1 MSWLAR
7 LYETYEQA
15 QQLSA
20 DLPQE
25 QQLMPV
31 SHTPQNA
38 HINIVIDEN
47 SNFVRA
53 EVLEKT
59 QIVLPATEQSAGRS
73 SGLAPHP
80 LADKIQYVAGDYA
93 EFGGKKAS
101 GYELYEALLRSWC
114 ESEFA
119 VSTLKIIHSYIVQKT
134 VVADLVKHG
143 VLHASDGELLTKWS
157 GDSEVP
163 AIFRLLP
170 KEKGLLDQ
178 GSALVCWTVE
188 VPGIAQSKTWL
199 DSEIQQSWI
208 NFDSLNGGKPGLCL
222 IKGEQS
228 VLASN
233 HPAKIRHNGD
243 KAKLISANDS
253 SGFTF
258 RGKFTD
264 SEQASAVSFD
274 VTQKAHNALRFLL
287 KRQGIKVGD
296 GSDNN
301 AYYLSWA
308 ISGKKTPNP
317 FADPWDLLNTEIL
330 PDKDHSLDLGQSYA
344 LNLKSHLKGTGKG
357 ELERNESICILGLDS
372 ATPGRMGIIYYRETI
387 AEEFLA
393 SLEKWYQDFAW
404 PQRHKVALN
413 SESKSKSVEK
423 TVWSVCAP
431 APYKIWDAVYGDV
444 LKSTDSLKKNL
455 TERLLPCIVEGRP
468 LPVDIVNYTIKR
480 ATNRLAYKTDETWR
494 WEQNLGIACA
504 LYKGF
509 CKRTSH
515 IKYQKDYAMALDE
528 TSTSRDYLYGRLLAV
543 AENIESY
550 ALYKAGEKRNTT
562 ADRLMQ
568 RFADRPFST
577 WRNLELALNPYMHRL
592 QNVSPGFLKLR
603 KDLLDS
609 IQSAFDT
616 TEFKSDKALSGEF
629 LLGFHCQRLALNSKK
644 DAVET
649 ADVAE

>member
-1 MSWLAR
+1 MSWLAK

-20 DLPQE
+20 ELPQE

-38 HINIVIDEN
+38 HINIVIDGDG
-47 SNFVRA
+47 NFVRA
-53 EVLEKT
+53 EVLDKT
-59 QIVLPATEQSAGRS
+59 QIMLPATEQSAGRS

-93 EFGGKKAS
+93 GFGGRKAS

-119 VSTLKIIHSYIVQKT
+119 VSVIKIIHAYVVKKT
-134 VVADLVKHG
+134 VVSDLIKYG
-143 VLHASDGELLTKWS
+143 VLHAVGGELLTKWQE
-157 GDSEVP
+157 GSEAP
-163 AIFRLLP
+163 AIFKLLP
-170 KEKGLLDQ
+170 KDKGSLDQ
-178 GSALVCWTVE
+178 GSALVCWSVE
-188 VPGIAQSKTWL
+188 IPGIAQSKTWL
-199 DSEIQQSWI
+199 DPTIQQSWI

-228 VLASN
+228 ILASN
-233 HPAKIRHNGD
+233 HPAKIRHSGD

-274 VTQKAHNALRFLL
+274 VTQKAHNALRWLL
-287 KRQGIKVGD
+287 GRQGFRNGD
-296 GSDNN
+296 Q
-301 AYYLSWA
+301 AYVSWA
-308 ISGKKTPNP
+308 VSGKSIPNP
-317 FADPWDLLNTEIL
+317 LADPWDLLSAETIPE
-330 PDKDHSLDLGQSYA
+330 KDHTLDLGQSYA
-344 LNLKSHLKGTGKG
+344 LSLKNHIRGTGKG
-357 ELERNESICILGLDS
+357 KLERNESICILGIDS

-393 SLEKWYQDFAW
+393 ALEKWYQDFAW
-404 PQRHKVALN
+404 PQRHKLTLN
-413 SESKSKSVEK
+413 ADNTKKSIEK
-423 TVWSVCAP
+423 TIWSATAP
-431 APYKIWDAVYGDV
+431 APYKISEAVYGDV

-455 TERLLPCIVEGRP
+455 IERLLPCIVEGRP
-468 LPVDIVNYTIKR
+468 LPVDIVNYAIKR
-480 ATNRLAYKTDETWR
+480 ATNRLAYKSDETWK

-509 CKRTSH
+509 CKRTPHS
-515 IKYQKDYAMALDE
+515 KYQKDYAMALDE

-562 ADRLMQ
+562 AERLMQ

-577 WRNLELALNPYMHRL
+577 WRNLELALTPYMHRL
-592 QNVSPGFLKLR
+592 QSVSPGFLKLR

-616 TEFKSDKALSGEF
+616 AEYKSDKALSGEF

-644 DAVET
+644 DAVEAADT
-649 ADVAE
+649 AE

>member
-15 QQLSA
+15 QQFSV

-38 HINIVIDEN
+38 HINIVIDGN
-47 SNFVRA
+47 GAFLRA
-53 EVLEKT
+53 SVLEKT
-59 QIVLPATEQSAGRS
+59 QLVLPATEQSAGRA
-73 SGLAPHP
+73 SGLAPHA
-80 LADKIQYVAGDYA
+80 LADKIQYVAGDY
-93 EFGGKKAS
+93 EQFGGLKKA
-101 GYELYEALLRSWC
+101 GFELYFEQLSGWC
-114 ESEFA
+114 NSEFVLPA
-119 VSTLKIIHSYIVQKT
+119 ISAIHRYVGKRT
-134 VVADLVKHG
+134 VVADLLQHG
-143 VLHASDGELLTKWS
+143 VLHAENGILLTKWQS
-157 GDSEVP
+157 SAEAPLLFKV
-163 AIFRLLP
+163 LP
-170 KEKGLLDQ
+170 KEAGSLDQ

-188 VPGIAQSKTWL
+188 MPGIAQSKTWL
-199 DSEIQQSWI
+199 DPAIQQSWI
-208 NFDSLNGGKPGLCL
+208 NFDSLNGGEPGLCL
-222 IKGEQS
+222 VKGEQT

-233 HPAKIRHNGD
+233 HPAKIRHSGD

-264 SEQASAVSFD
+264 SSQAAAVSFD
-274 VTQKAHNALRFLL
+274 VTQKAHNALRWLL
-287 KRQGIKVGD
+287 ARQSFRNGD
-296 GSDNN
+296 Q
-301 AYYLSWA
+301 AYVSWA
-308 ISGKKTPNP
+308 VSGKTIPNP
-317 FADPWDLLNTEIL
+317 FLDPWDLLNAETL
-330 PDKDHSLDLGQSYA
+330 PEKDHSLDLGQSYA

-387 AEEFLA
+387 AEEFLS
-393 SLEKWYQDFAW
+393 SLEKWYRDFAW
-404 PQRHKVALN
+404 PQRHKITLN
-413 SESKSKSVEK
+413 SENKSKAVEK
-423 TVWSVCAP
+423 TIWSACAP

-468 LPVDIVNYTIKR
+468 LPVDIVTYAIKR
-480 ATNRLAYKTDETWR
+480 ATNRLAYKSDETWR

-509 CKRTSH
+509 CKRTPH

-528 TSTSRDYLYGRLLAV
+528 SSTSRDYLYGRLLAV

-577 WRNLELALNPYMHRL
+577 WRNLELALKPYMHRL

-603 KDLLDS
+603 QDLLDS
-609 IQSAFDT
+609 IQSAFET

-629 LLGFHCQRLALNSKK
+629 LLGFHCQRLVLNSKK
-644 DAVET
+644 DAAET
-649 ADVAE
+649 ADAAE

>member
-15 QQLSA
+15 QKFAA

-38 HINIVIDEN
+38 HINIVIDGN
-47 SNFVRA
+47 GSFLRA
-53 EVLEKT
+53 TVLEKT
-59 QIVLPATEQSAGRS
+59 QLVLPATEQSAGRA
-73 SGLAPHP
+73 SGLAPHA
-80 LADKIQYVAGDYA
+80 LADKIQYVAGDY
-93 EFGGKKAS
+93 EQFGGLKKA
-101 GYELYEALLRSWC
+101 GFELYFDQLSGWC
-114 ESEFA
+114 NSEFVLPA
-119 VSTLKIIHSYIVQKT
+119 IEAIYKYVGKRT
-134 VVADLVKHG
+134 VVADLLQYG
-143 VLHASDGELLTKWS
+143 VLHAENGVLLTKWQS
-157 GDSEVP
+157 SEDAPLLFKV
-163 AIFRLLP
+163 LP
-170 KEKGLLDQ
+170 KEAGSLDQ

-188 VPGIAQSKTWL
+188 MPSIAQSKTWL
-199 DSEIQQSWI
+199 DPAIQQSWI
-208 NFDSLNGGKPGLCL
+208 HFDSLNGGKPGLCL

-233 HPAKIRHNGD
+233 HPAKIRHSGD
-243 KAKLISANDS
+243 KAKLISANDN

-264 SEQASAVSFD
+264 SSQAAAVSFD
-274 VTQKAHNALRFLL
+274 VTQKAHNALRWLL
-287 KRQGIKVGD
+287 GRQSFRNGD
-296 GSDNN
+296 QT
-301 AYYLSWA
+301 YVSWA
-308 ISGKKTPNP
+308 VSGKQIPNP
-317 FADPWDLLNTEIL
+317 FSDPWDLLNTEIL

-357 ELERNESICILGLDS
+357 GLERNESICILGLDS

-387 AEEFLA
+387 AEEFLS

-404 PQRHKVALN
+404 PQRHKVTLN
-413 SESKSKSVEK
+413 SNSKTKPVEK

-468 LPVDIVNYTIKR
+468 LPGDIVNYAIKR

-577 WRNLELALNPYMHRL
+577 WRNLELALKPYMHRL

-616 TEFKSDKALSGEF
+616 TEFTSDKALSGEF
-629 LLGFHCQRLALNSKK
+629 LLGFHCQRLELNSKK

-649 ADVAE
+649 ADASE

>member
-1 MSWLAR
+1 MSWLAK

-38 HINIVIDEN
+38 HINIVIDGN
-47 SNFVRA
+47 GNFVRA
-53 EVLEKT
+53 EVLDKT
-59 QIVLPATEQSAGRS
+59 QIVLPATEQSASRS

-80 LADKIQYVAGDYA
+80 LADKIQYVAGDYSA
-93 EFGGKKAS
+93 FGGKKTS

-114 ESEFA
+114 ESKFA
-119 VSTLKIIHSYIVQKT
+119 VSAVKIIHSYIVKQT
-134 VVADLVKHG
+134 VVADLTKHN
-143 VLHASDGELLTKWS
+143 VLHAVDSELLTKWS
-157 GDSEVP
+157 EDSETP
-163 AIFRLLP
+163 AIFKLLP
-170 KEKGLLDQ
+170 KEKGVLDQ

-188 VPGIAQSKTWL
+188 IPGIAQSKTWL
-199 DSEIQQSWI
+199 DPAIQQSWI
-208 NFDSLNGGKPGLCL
+208 NFDSLNGGELGLCL
-222 IKGEQS
+222 VKGEQS

-233 HPAKIRHNGD
+233 HPAKIRHSGD

-264 SEQASAVSFD
+264 SGQAAAVSFD
-274 VTQKAHNALRFLL
+274 VTQKAHNALRWLL
-287 KRQGIKVGD
+287 GRQSFRNGD
-296 GSDNN
+296 Q
-301 AYYLSWA
+301 AYVSWA
-308 ISGKKTPNP
+308 VSGKQIPNP
-317 FADPWDLLNTEIL
+317 FSDPWDLLNAEAL
-330 PDKDHSLDLGQSYA
+330 PEKDHSLDLGQSYA
-344 LNLKSHLKGTGKG
+344 LNLKSHLKGSGKG

-387 AEEFLA
+387 AEEFLT
-393 SLEKWYQDFAW
+393 SLEKWHQDFAW
-404 PQRHKVALN
+404 PQRHKVTLN
-413 SESKSKSVEK
+413 SESKSKAVEK

-468 LPVDIVNYTIKR
+468 LPVDIVNYAVKR
-480 ATNRLAYKTDETWR
+480 ATNRLAYKSDETWR

-509 CKRTSH
+509 CKRTPLS
-515 IKYQKDYAMALDE
+515 KYQKDYAMALDE

-550 ALYKAGEKRNTT
+550 AIYKAGEKRNTT
-562 ADRLMQ
+562 AERLMQ

-577 WRNLELALNPYMHRL
+577 WRNLELALTPYMHRL

-603 KDLLDS
+603 RDLLDS

-616 TEFKSDKALSGEF
+616 TEFKSDKALNGEF
-629 LLGFHCQRLALNSKK
+629 LLGFHCQRLVLNSKK

-649 ADVAE
+649 ADATE

>member
-15 QQLSA
+15 QDLS
-20 DLPQE
+20 DSLPQDE
-25 QQLMPV
+25 QLMPV

-38 HINIVIDEN
+38 HINIVIDGN
-47 SNFVRA
+47 GNFIRA
-53 EVLEKT
+53 KVLEKT
-59 QIVLPATEQSAGRS
+59 QIVLPATEQSAGRA
-73 SGLAPHP
+73 SGLASHA
-80 LADKIQYVAGDYA
+80 LADKIQYVAGDY
-93 EFGGKKAS
+93 EIFGGLKKAGFDLYLTQLS
-101 GYELYEALLRSWC
+101 GWC
-114 ESEFA
+114 ASDSSLPVLTA
-119 VSTLKIIHSYIVQKT
+119 IHSYVSKRS
-134 VVADLVKHG
+134 VVADLIEQG
-143 VLHASDGELLTKWS
+143 VLHVADGILLTKWQ
-157 GDSEVP
+157 GDNEPPLLFKV
-163 AIFRLLP
+163 LP
-170 KEKGLLDQ
+170 KEAGSLDQ

-188 VPGIAQSKTWL
+188 IPGIAQSKTWL
-199 DSEIQQSWI
+199 DPAIQQSWI
-208 NFDSLNGGKPGLCL
+208 NFDSLNGGEPGLCL
-222 IKGEQS
+222 VKGEQS

-233 HPAKIRHNGD
+233 HPAKIRHSGD

-258 RGKFTD
+258 RGKFTN
-264 SEQASAVSFD
+264 SNQAAAVSFD
-274 VTQKAHNALRFLL
+274 VTQKAHNALRWLL
-287 KRQGIKVGD
+287 GRQSFRNGD
-296 GSDNN
+296 QT
-301 AYYLSWA
+301 YVSWA
-308 ISGKKTPNP
+308 VSGKTIPNP
-317 FADPWDLLNTEIL
+317 FSDPLALLNAETL
-330 PDKDHSLDLGQSYA
+330 PEKDHSLDLGQSYA
-344 LNLKSHLKGTGKG
+344 LNLKNHLKGTGKG

-393 SLEKWYQDFAW
+393 SLEKWYLDFAW
-404 PQRHKVALN
+404 PQRHKVTLH
-413 SESKSKSVEK
+413 SESKSKPIER
-423 TVWSVCAP
+423 TIWTACAP

-455 TERLLPCIVEGRP
+455 TERLLPCIVEGKP
-468 LPVDIVNYTIKR
+468 LPIDIVTYAIKR
-480 ATNRLAYKTDETWR
+480 VTNRLAYKNDETWR

-509 CKRTSH
+509 CKRTPH

-543 AENIESY
+543 AENVEFY

-577 WRNLELALNPYMHRL
+577 WRNLELALKPYMHRL

-616 TEFKSDKALSGEF
+616 AEFKSDKALSGEF

>member
-20 DLPQE
+20 DLRQE

-31 SHTPQNA
+31 SHTVQNA
-38 HINIVIDEN
+38 HINIVVDGGG
-47 SNFVRA
+47 NFIRA

-59 QIVLPATEQSAGRS
+59 QIMLPATEQSAGRS

-93 EFGGKKAS
+93 EYGGKKAG
-101 GYELYEALLRSWC
+101 GYELYETLLRSWC

-119 VSTLKIIHSYIVQKT
+119 VSVAKVIHSYIAKRT
-134 VVADLVKHG
+134 VVADLLQHG
-143 VLHASDGELLTKWS
+143 VLHAENGVLLTKWQS
-157 GDSEVP
+157 SAEAPLLFKV
-163 AIFRLLP
+163 LP
-170 KEKGLLDQ
+170 KEAGSLDQ
-178 GSALVCWTVE
+178 SSALVCWTVE
-188 VPGIAQSKTWL
+188 MPGIAQSKTWL
-199 DSEIQQSWI
+199 DPAIQQSWI
-208 NFDSLNGGKPGLCL
+208 NFDSLNGGETGLCL
-222 IKGEQS
+222 VKGEQS

-233 HPAKIRHNGD
+233 HPAKIRHSGD

-264 SEQASAVSFD
+264 SSQAAAVSFD
-274 VTQKAHNALRFLL
+274 VTQKAHNALRWLL
-287 KRQGIKVGD
+287 GRQSFRNGEQTYV
-296 GSDNN
+296 
-301 AYYLSWA
+301 SWA
-308 ISGKKTPNP
+308 VSGKTIPNP
-317 FADPWDLLNTEIL
+317 FTDPWDMLNTETL
-330 PDKDHSLDLGQSYA
+330 PEKDHSLDLGQSYA

-404 PQRHKVALN
+404 PQRHKVTLH
-413 SESKSKSVEK
+413 SDSKSKPIEK
-423 TVWSVCAP
+423 TIWTACAP

-455 TERLLPCIVEGRP
+455 TERLLPCIVEGQP
-468 LPVDIVNYTIKR
+468 LPIDLATYAIKR
-480 ATNRLAYKTDETWR
+480 VTNRLAYNSDETWR

-509 CKRTSH
+509 CKRTPH

-577 WRNLELALNPYMHRL
+577 WRNLELALKPYMHRL

-629 LLGFHCQRLALNSKK
+629 LLGFHCQRLILNGKK
-644 DAVET
+644 DAAET
-649 ADVAE
+649 ADAAE

>member
-47 SNFVRA
+47 GNFLRA

-59 QIVLPATEQSAGRS
+59 QIVLPATEQSAGRA
-73 SGLAPHP
+73 SGPAAHA
-80 LADKIQYVAGDYA
+80 LADKIQYVAGDYEQFGGLKKA
-93 EFGGKKAS
+93 AFELYFEQLGRWCNSEFGLPAVKAV
-101 GYELYEALLRSWC
+101 YTY
-114 ESEFA
+114 
-119 VSTLKIIHSYIVQKT
+119 VSKRK
-134 VVADLVKHG
+134 VVADLVKCG
-143 VLHASDGELLTKWS
+143 VLYVENGVLLTKWQS
-157 GDSEVP
+157 SDDTPLLFKV
-163 AIFRLLP
+163 LP
-170 KEKGLLDQ
+170 KEAGSLDQ

-188 VPGIAQSKTWL
+188 IPGIAQSKTWL
-199 DSEIQQSWI
+199 DPAIQQSWI
-208 NFDSLNGGKPGLCL
+208 DFDSLNGGKPGLCL
-222 IKGEQS
+222 IKGEQT

-233 HPAKIRHNGD
+233 HPAKIRHSGD

-258 RGKFTD
+258 RGKFTH
-264 SEQASAVSFD
+264 SRQAAAVSFD
-274 VTQKAHNALRFLL
+274 VTQKAHNALRWLL
-287 KRQGIKVGD
+287 ARQSFRNGD
-296 GSDNN
+296 QT
-301 AYYLSWA
+301 YVSWA
-308 ISGKKTPNP
+308 VSGKAIPNP
-317 FADPWDLLNTEIL
+317 FSDPWDLLNAETL
-330 PDKDHSLDLGQSYA
+330 PEKDHSLDLGQSYA
-344 LNLKSHLKGTGKG
+344 LNLKSHLKGTGNG

-387 AEEFLA
+387 AEEFLS

-404 PQRHKVALN
+404 PQRHKVTLS
-413 SESKSKSVEK
+413 SESKSKAVEK
-423 TVWSVCAP
+423 TIWSACAP

-468 LPVDIVNYTIKR
+468 LPVDIVTYAIKR
-480 ATNRLAYKTDETWR
+480 ATNRLAYKSDETWR

-509 CKRTSH
+509 CKRTPH

-577 WRNLELALNPYMHRL
+577 WRNLELALKPYMHRL

-603 KDLLDS
+603 KDLLDN

-616 TEFKSDKALSGEF
+616 AEFKSDKALSGEF
-629 LLGFHCQRLALNSKK
+629 LLGFHCQRLELNSKK
-644 DAVET
+644 DAADT
-649 ADVAE
+649 ADAAE

>member
-15 QQLSA
+15 QQFSA
-20 DLPQE
+20 DLPLE

-31 SHTPQNA
+31 SHTVQNA
-38 HINIVIDEN
+38 HINIVIDGGG
-47 SNFVRA
+47 NFLRA
-53 EVLEKT
+53 EVFEKT

-93 EFGGKKAS
+93 EFGGKKGA
-101 GYELYEALLRSWC
+101 GYELYETLQQSWC

-119 VSTLKIIHSYIVQKT
+119 VPAVKVIHSYIAKKT
-134 VVADLVKHG
+134 VVADLLRHG
-143 VLHASDGELLTKWS
+143 VLHAENGVLLTKWQS
-157 GDSEVP
+157 SAEVP
-163 AIFRLLP
+163 LLFKVLP
-170 KEKGLLDQ
+170 KEAGSLDQ

-188 VPGIAQSKTWL
+188 MPGIAQSKTWL
-199 DSEIQQSWI
+199 DPTIQQSWI
-208 NFDSLNGGKPGLCL
+208 NFDSLNGGEPGLCL
-222 IKGEQS
+222 VKGEQS

-233 HPAKIRHNGD
+233 HPAKIRHSGD

-264 SEQASAVSFD
+264 SDQAAVVSFD
-274 VTQKAHNALRFLL
+274 VTQKAHNALRWLL
-287 KRQGIKVGD
+287 GRQSFRNGD
-296 GSDNN
+296 QT
-301 AYYLSWA
+301 YVSWA
-308 ISGKKTPNP
+308 VSGKTIPNP
-317 FADPWDLLNTEIL
+317 FTDPWDLLNAETL
-330 PDKDHSLDLGQSYA
+330 PEKDHSLDLGQSYA
-344 LNLKSHLKGTGKG
+344 LNLKSHLKGIGNG

-393 SLEKWYQDFAW
+393 SLEKWYRDFAW
-404 PQRHKVALN
+404 PQRHKITSNV
-413 SESKSKSVEK
+413 EGKSKPVEK
-423 TVWSVCAP
+423 TIWSASAP

-444 LKSTDSLKKNL
+444 LKSADSLKKNL

-468 LPVDIVNYTIKR
+468 IPIDIVNYAIKR
-480 ATNRLAYKTDETWR
+480 ATDRLAYKTDETWR

-509 CKRTSH
+509 CKRTPH

-577 WRNLELALNPYMHRL
+577 WRNLELALKPYMHRL

-616 TEFKSDKALSGEF
+616 AEFNSDEALSGEF
-629 LLGFHCQRLALNSKK
+629 LLGFHCQRLVLNSKK
-644 DAVET
+644 DAAET
-649 ADVAE
+649 ADAAE

>member
-7 LYETYEQA
+7 LYETYEKA

-47 SNFVRA
+47 GNFVRA

-59 QIVLPATEQSAGRS
+59 QIVLPATEQSAGRA
-73 SGLAPHP
+73 SGPAAHA
-80 LADKIQYVAGDYA
+80 LADKIQYVAGDYEQFGGLKKA
-93 EFGGKKAS
+93 AFELYFEQLGRWCNSEFGLPAVKAV
-101 GYELYEALLRSWC
+101 YAY
-114 ESEFA
+114 
-119 VSTLKIIHSYIVQKT
+119 VSKRK
-134 VVADLVKHG
+134 VVADLVKCG
-143 VLHASDGELLTKWS
+143 VLHVENGVLLTKWQS
-157 GDSEVP
+157 SDDTPLLFKV
-163 AIFRLLP
+163 LP
-170 KEKGLLDQ
+170 KEAGSLDQ

-188 VPGIAQSKTWL
+188 IPGIAQSKTWL
-199 DSEIQQSWI
+199 DPAIQQSWI
-208 NFDSLNGGKPGLCL
+208 DFDSLNGGKPGLCL

-233 HPAKIRHNGD
+233 HPAKIRHSGD

-264 SEQASAVSFD
+264 SGQAAAVSFD
-274 VTQKAHNALRFLL
+274 VTQKAHNALRWLL
-287 KRQGIKVGD
+287 ARQSFRNGD
-296 GSDNN
+296 QI
-301 AYYLSWA
+301 YVSWA
-308 ISGKKTPNP
+308 VSGKTIPNP
-317 FADPWDLLNTEIL
+317 FLDPWELLNAETL
-330 PDKDHSLDLGQSYA
+330 PEKDHSLDLGQSYA
-344 LNLKSHLKGTGKG
+344 LNLKSHLRGTGKG

-404 PQRHKVALN
+404 PQRHKLTSNVAG
-413 SESKSKSVEK
+413 KSKPVEK
-423 TVWSVCAP
+423 TIWSASAP

-468 LPVDIVNYTIKR
+468 LPVDIVTYAIKR
-480 ATNRLAYKTDETWR
+480 ATNRLAYKNDETWR

-509 CKRTSH
+509 CKRTPH

-592 QNVSPGFLKLR
+592 HNVSPGFLKLR

-609 IQSAFDT
+609 IQSSFDT
-616 TEFKSDKALSGEF
+616 ADFKSDKALSGEF
-629 LLGFHCQRLALNSKK
+629 LLGFHCQRLELNSKK
-644 DAVET
+644 DA
-649 ADVAE
+649 ADTVDAAE

>member
-31 SHTPQNA
+31 SHTVQNA
-38 HINIVIDEN
+38 HINIVVDGGG
-47 SNFVRA
+47 NFIRA
-53 EVLEKT
+53 EILEKT
-59 QIVLPATEQSAGRS
+59 QIMLPATEQSAGRS

-93 EFGGKKAS
+93 EYGGKKAGS
-101 GYELYEALLRSWC
+101 YELYETLLRSWC

-119 VSTLKIIHSYIVQKT
+119 VSAVKVIHSYIVKRT
-134 VVADLVKHG
+134 VVADLLQHG
-143 VLHASDGELLTKWS
+143 VLHAENGVLLTKWQS
-157 GDSEVP
+157 SAETPLLFKV
-163 AIFRLLP
+163 LP
-170 KEKGLLDQ
+170 KEAGSLDQ

-188 VPGIAQSKTWL
+188 TPGIAKSKTWL
-199 DSEIQQSWI
+199 DPAIQQSWI
-208 NFDSLNGGKPGLCL
+208 NFDSLNGGESGLCL
-222 IKGEQS
+222 VKGEQS

-233 HPAKIRHNGD
+233 HPAKIRHSGD

-253 SGFTF
+253 GGFTF

-264 SEQASAVSFD
+264 SGQAAAVSFD
-274 VTQKAHNALRFLL
+274 VTQKAHNALRWLL
-287 KRQGIKVGD
+287 GRQSFRNGD
-296 GSDNN
+296 QT
-301 AYYLSWA
+301 YVSWA
-308 ISGKKTPNP
+308 VSGKTIPNP
-317 FADPWDLLNTEIL
+317 FSDPWDLLSTETL
-330 PDKDHSLDLGQSYA
+330 PEKDHSLDLGQSYA

-387 AEEFLA
+387 AEEFLD

-404 PQRHKVALN
+404 PQRHKITLN
-413 SESKSKSVEK
+413 SENKSKAVEK
-423 TVWSVCAP
+423 TIWSACAP

-468 LPVDIVNYTIKR
+468 LPVDIVTYAIKR
-480 ATNRLAYKTDETWR
+480 ATNRLAYKSDETWR

-509 CKRTSH
+509 CKRTPH

-528 TSTSRDYLYGRLLAV
+528 SSTSRDYLYGRLLAV

-577 WRNLELALNPYMHRL
+577 WRNLELALKPYMHRL

-603 KDLLDS
+603 QDLLDS

-629 LLGFHCQRLALNSKK
+629 LLGFHCQRLVLNSKK
-644 DAVET
+644 DAADT
-649 ADVAE
+649 ADAAE

>member
-1 MSWLAR
+1 MSWLAK

-38 HINIVIDEN
+38 HINIVIDGN
-47 SNFVRA
+47 GNFVRA
-53 EVLEKT
+53 EVLVKT
-59 QIVLPATEQSAGRS
+59 QIVLPATEQSAGRA
-73 SGLAPHP
+73 SGPAAHA
-80 LADKIQYVAGDYA
+80 LADKIQYVAGDYEQFGGLKKA
-93 EFGGKKAS
+93 AFELYFEQLSRWCNSEFGLPAVKAV
-101 GYELYEALLRSWC
+101 YAY
-114 ESEFA
+114 
-119 VSTLKIIHSYIVQKT
+119 VSKRT
-134 VVADLVKHG
+134 VVADLVKCG
-143 VLHASDGELLTKWS
+143 VLHVESGVLLTKWQS
-157 GDSEVP
+157 SDDTPLLFKV
-163 AIFRLLP
+163 LP
-170 KEKGLLDQ
+170 KEAGSLDQ

-199 DSEIQQSWI
+199 DPAIQQSWI

-233 HPAKIRHNGD
+233 HPAKIRHSGD

-274 VTQKAHNALRFLL
+274 VTQKAHNALRWLL
-287 KRQGIKVGD
+287 GRQGFRNGD
-296 GSDNN
+296 Q
-301 AYYLSWA
+301 AYVSWA
-308 ISGKKTPNP
+308 VSGKSIPNP
-317 FADPWDLLNTEIL
+317 LADPWDLLTAETTAET
-330 PDKDHSLDLGQSYA
+330 DHSLDLGQSYA
-344 LNLKSHLKGTGKG
+344 LNLKHHLKGTGKG
-357 ELERNESICILGLDS
+357 VLERNESICILGIDS

-393 SLEKWYQDFAW
+393 TLEQWYQDFAW
-404 PQRHKVALN
+404 PQRHKLTLN
-413 SESKSKSVEK
+413 SDNTKKPIEK
-423 TVWSVCAP
+423 TIWLATAP
-431 APYKIWDAVYGDV
+431 APYRIWDAVYGDV

-468 LPVDIVNYTIKR
+468 LPVDIVNYAIKR
-480 ATNRLAYKTDETWR
+480 ATNRVAYKSDETWK

-509 CKRTSH
+509 CKRTPHS
-515 IKYQKDYAMALDE
+515 KYQKDYAMALDE

-577 WRNLELALNPYMHRL
+577 WRNLELALTPYMHRL

-616 TEFKSDKALSGEF
+616 TEFKLDKALSGEF

-644 DAVET
+644 DAVEAADT
-649 ADVAE
+649 AE

>member
-1 MSWLAR
+1 MSWLAK

-20 DLPQE
+20 ELPQE

-38 HINIVIDEN
+38 HINIVIDGEG
-47 SNFVRA
+47 NFLRA
-53 EVLEKT
+53 EVLVKT
-59 QIVLPATEQSAGRS
+59 QIVLPATEQSAGRA
-73 SGLAPHP
+73 SGPAAHA
-80 LADKIQYVAGDYA
+80 LADKIQYVAGDYEQFGGLKKA
-93 EFGGKKAS
+93 AFELYFEQLGRWCNSEFG
-101 GYELYEALLRSWC
+101 LP
-114 ESEFA
+114 A
-119 VSTLKIIHSYIVQKT
+119 VKSVYAYVSKRT
-134 VVADLVKHG
+134 VVADLVKCG
-143 VLHASDGELLTKWS
+143 VLYAENGVLLTKWQS
-157 GDSEVP
+157 SDETPLLFKV
-163 AIFRLLP
+163 LP
-170 KEKGLLDQ
+170 KEAGSLDQ
-178 GSALVCWTVE
+178 GSALVCWSVE
-188 VPGIAQSKTWL
+188 IPGIAQSKTWL
-199 DSEIQQSWI
+199 DPSIQQSWI

-228 VLASN
+228 ILASN
-233 HPAKIRHNGD
+233 HPAKIRHSGD

-274 VTQKAHNALRFLL
+274 VTQKAHNALRWLL
-287 KRQGIKVGD
+287 GRQGFRNGD
-296 GSDNN
+296 Q
-301 AYYLSWA
+301 AYVSWA
-308 ISGKKTPNP
+308 VSGKSIPNP
-317 FADPWDLLNTEIL
+317 LSDPWDLLSAETIPE
-330 PDKDHSLDLGQSYA
+330 KDHTLDLGQSYA
-344 LNLKSHLKGTGKG
+344 LSLKNHIKGTGKG
-357 ELERNESICILGLDS
+357 ELERNESICILGIDS

-393 SLEKWYQDFAW
+393 ALEKWYQDFAW
-404 PQRHKVALN
+404 PQRHKLTLN
-413 SESKSKSVEK
+413 ADNTKKSIER
-423 TVWSVCAP
+423 TIWSTTAP
-431 APYKIWDAVYGDV
+431 APYKISDAVYGDV

-455 TERLLPCIVEGRP
+455 IERLLPCIVEGRP
-468 LPVDIVNYTIKR
+468 IPVDIVSYAIKR
-480 ATNRLAYKTDETWR
+480 ATNRLAYKSDETWK

-509 CKRTSH
+509 CKRTPHS
-515 IKYQKDYAMALDE
+515 KYQKDYAMALDE

-562 ADRLMQ
+562 AERLMQ

-577 WRNLELALNPYMHRL
+577 WRNLELALTPYMHRL

-609 IQSAFDT
+609 IQSGFDIV
-616 TEFKSDKALSGEF
+616 EFKSDRALSGEF

-644 DAVET
+644 EAVEA
-649 ADVAE
+649 ADTEA

>member
-1 MSWLAR
+1 MSWLAK

-38 HINIVIDEN
+38 HINIVIDGN
-47 SNFVRA
+47 GNFVRA
-53 EVLEKT
+53 EVLDKT
-59 QIVLPATEQSAGRS
+59 QIVLPATEQSASRS

-80 LADKIQYVAGDYA
+80 LADKIQYVAGDYSA
-93 EFGGKKAS
+93 FGGKKTS

-114 ESEFA
+114 ESKFA
-119 VSTLKIIHSYIVQKT
+119 VSAVKIIHSYIVKQT
-134 VVADLVKHG
+134 VVADLTKHN
-143 VLHASDGELLTKWS
+143 VLHAVDSELLTKWS
-157 GDSEVP
+157 EDSETP
-163 AIFRLLP
+163 AIFKLLP
-170 KEKGLLDQ
+170 KEKGVLDQ

-188 VPGIAQSKTWL
+188 IPGIAQSKTWL
-199 DSEIQQSWI
+199 DPAIQQSWI
-208 NFDSLNGGKPGLCL
+208 NFDSLNGGELGLCL
-222 IKGEQS
+222 VKGEQS

-233 HPAKIRHNGD
+233 HPAKIRHSGD

-264 SEQASAVSFD
+264 SGQAAAVSFE
-274 VTQKAHNALRFLL
+274 VTQKAHNALRWLL
-287 KRQGIKVGD
+287 GRQSFRNGD
-296 GSDNN
+296 Q
-301 AYYLSWA
+301 AYVSWA
-308 ISGKKTPNP
+308 VSGKQIPNP
-317 FADPWDLLNTEIL
+317 FSDPWDLLNAEAL
-330 PDKDHSLDLGQSYA
+330 PEKDHSLDLGQSYA
-344 LNLKSHLKGTGKG
+344 LNLKSHLKGSGKG

-387 AEEFLA
+387 AEEFLT
-393 SLEKWYQDFAW
+393 SLEKWHQDFAW
-404 PQRHKVALN
+404 PQRHKVTLN
-413 SESKSKSVEK
+413 SESKSKAVEK

-468 LPVDIVNYTIKR
+468 LPVDIVNYAVKR
-480 ATNRLAYKTDETWR
+480 ATNRLAYKSDETWR

-509 CKRTSH
+509 CKRTPLS
-515 IKYQKDYAMALDE
+515 KYQKDYAMALDE

-550 ALYKAGEKRNTT
+550 AIYKAGEKRNTT
-562 ADRLMQ
+562 AERLMQ

-577 WRNLELALNPYMHRL
+577 WRNLELALTPYMHRL

-603 KDLLDS
+603 RDLLDS

-616 TEFKSDKALSGEF
+616 TEFKSDKALNGEF
-629 LLGFHCQRLALNSKK
+629 LLGFHCQRLVLNSKK
-644 DAVET
+644 DTVET
-649 ADVAE
+649 ADATE

>member
-47 SNFVRA
+47 GNFVRA

-59 QIVLPATEQSAGRS
+59 QIVLPATEQSAGRA
-73 SGLAPHP
+73 SGPAAHA
-80 LADKIQYVAGDYA
+80 LADKIQYVAGDY
-93 EFGGKKAS
+93 EQFGGLKKAAF
-101 GYELYEALLRSWC
+101 ELYFEQLGRWC
-114 ESEFA
+114 NSEFCLPA
-119 VSTLKIIHSYIVQKT
+119 VKAVYAYVSKRT
-134 VVADLVKHG
+134 VVADLVKCG
-143 VLHASDGELLTKWS
+143 VLHVENGVLLTRWQSSDDTPLLFK
-157 GDSEVP
+157 V
-163 AIFRLLP
+163 LP
-170 KEKGLLDQ
+170 KEAGSLDQ

-188 VPGIAQSKTWL
+188 IPGVAQSKTWL
-199 DSEIQQSWI
+199 DPAIQQSWI
-208 NFDSLNGGKPGLCL
+208 NFDSLNGGDPGLCL
-222 IKGEQS
+222 VKGEQT

-233 HPAKIRHNGD
+233 HPAKIRHSGD

-264 SEQASAVSFD
+264 SSQAAAVSFD
-274 VTQKAHNALRFLL
+274 VTQKAHNALRWLL
-287 KRQGIKVGD
+287 ARQSFRNGD
-296 GSDNN
+296 QT
-301 AYYLSWA
+301 YVSWA
-308 ISGKKTPNP
+308 VSGKTIPNP
-317 FADPWDLLNTEIL
+317 FLDPWDLLNAETL
-330 PDKDHSLDLGQSYA
+330 PEKDHSLDLGQSYA
-344 LNLKSHLKGTGKG
+344 LNLKSHLRGIGKG

-387 AEEFLA
+387 AEEFLT
-393 SLEKWYQDFAW
+393 SLEKWYRDFAW
-404 PQRHKVALN
+404 PQRHKITLN
-413 SESKSKSVEK
+413 SENKSKAVEK
-423 TVWSVCAP
+423 TIWSACAP

-468 LPVDIVNYTIKR
+468 LPVDIVNYAIKR
-480 ATNRLAYKTDETWR
+480 ATNRLAYKSDETWR

-509 CKRTSH
+509 CKRTPH

-528 TSTSRDYLYGRLLAV
+528 SSTSRDYLYGRLLAV

-577 WRNLELALNPYMHRL
+577 WRNLELALKPYMHRL

-603 KDLLDS
+603 QDLLDS

-629 LLGFHCQRLALNSKK
+629 LLGFHCQRLVLNSKK
-644 DAVET
+644 DAAET
-649 ADVAE
+649 ADAAE

>member
-31 SHTPQNA
+31 SHTPQSA

-47 SNFVRA
+47 GNFVRA

-93 EFGGKKAS
+93 EFGGKKAP
-101 GYELYEALLRSWC
+101 GFELYEALLRSWC

-134 VVADLVKHG
+134 VVADLIKHG
-143 VLHASDGELLTKWS
+143 VLHAADGELLTKWS
-157 GDSEVP
+157 GDSEAP

-170 KEKGLLDQ
+170 KEKGALDQ

-308 ISGKKTPNP
+308 TSGKKTPNP
-317 FADPWDLLNTEIL
+317 FADPWDLLNAETL
-330 PDKDHSLDLGQSYA
+330 PEKDHSLDLGQSYA

-387 AEEFLA
+387 AEEFLS
-393 SLEKWYQDFAW
+393 SLEKWYRDFAW
-404 PQRHKVALN
+404 PQRHKITLN
-413 SESKSKSVEK
+413 SENKSKAVEK
-423 TVWSVCAP
+423 TIWSACAP

-468 LPVDIVNYTIKR
+468 LPVDIVTYAIKR
-480 ATNRLAYKTDETWR
+480 ATNRLAYKSDETWR

-509 CKRTSH
+509 CKRTPH

-528 TSTSRDYLYGRLLAV
+528 SSTSRDYLYGRLLAV

-577 WRNLELALNPYMHRL
+577 WRNLELALKPYMHRL

-629 LLGFHCQRLALNSKK
+629 LLGFHCQRLVLNSKK
-644 DAVET
+644 DA
-649 ADVAE
+649 ADTVDAAE

>member
-1 MSWLAR
+1 MSWLAK

-20 DLPQE
+20 ELPQE

-38 HINIVIDEN
+38 HINIVIDGDGC
-47 SNFVRA
+47 FIRA
-53 EVLEKT
+53 DVLVKT
-59 QIVLPATEQSAGRS
+59 QIVLPATEQSAGRA
-73 SGLAPHP
+73 SGPAPHA
-80 LADKIQYVAGDYA
+80 LADKIQYVAGDY
-93 EFGGKKAS
+93 ETFGGLKKAAFD
-101 GYELYEALLRSWC
+101 LYLVQLGNWC
-114 ESEFA
+114 NSEFVLPA
-119 VSTLKIIHSYIVQKT
+119 VKAVYAYVSKRT
-134 VVADLVKHG
+134 VVSDLVEHG
-143 VLHASDGELLTKWS
+143 VLHVQDGVLLTKWQS
-157 GDSEVP
+157 SDDTPLLFKV
-163 AIFRLLP
+163 LP
-170 KEKGLLDQ
+170 KEAGSLDQ

-188 VPGIAQSKTWL
+188 MPGIAQSKTWL
-199 DSEIQQSWI
+199 DPAIQQSWI

-222 IKGEQS
+222 IKGERS
-228 VLASN
+228 ILASN
-233 HPAKIRHNGD
+233 HPAKIRHSGD
-243 KAKLISANDS
+243 KAKLISANDN

-274 VTQKAHNALRFLL
+274 VTQKAHNALRWLL
-287 KRQGIKVGD
+287 GRQAFRNGD
-296 GSDNN
+296 Q
-301 AYYLSWA
+301 AYVSWA
-308 ISGKKTPNP
+308 VSGKAIPNP
-317 FADPWDLLNTEIL
+317 LADPWDLLTADIMPE
-330 PDKDHSLDLGQSYA
+330 KDHSLDLGQSYA
-344 LNLKSHLKGTGKG
+344 LSLKNHIRGTGKG
-357 ELERNESICILGLDS
+357 ELERNESICILGIDS
-372 ATPGRMGIIYYRETI
+372 ATPGRMGVIYYRETI

-404 PQRHKVALN
+404 PQRHKFTLN
-413 SESKSKSVEK
+413 TDSAKKPIEK
-423 TVWSVCAP
+423 TIWSVSAP

-444 LKSTDSLKKNL
+444 LKSSDALKKNL

-468 LPVDIVNYTIKR
+468 IPVDIVNYAVKR
-480 ATNRLAYKTDETWR
+480 ATNRLAYKSDETWK

-509 CKRTSH
+509 CKRATQS
-515 IKYQKDYAMALDE
+515 KYQKDYVMALDE
-528 TSTSRDYLYGRLLAV
+528 TISSRDYLYGRLLAV

-562 ADRLMQ
+562 AERLMQ

-577 WRNLELALNPYMHRL
+577 WRNLELALTPYMHRL

-603 KDLLDS
+603 KDLLDI

-616 TEFKSDKALSGEF
+616 DEFKSDKALNGEF

-644 DAVET
+644 DAVEAAET
-649 ADVAE
+649 AE

>member
-7 LYETYEQA
+7 LYQTYEQA

-25 QQLMPV
+25 QQIMPV

-38 HINIVIDEN
+38 HINIVIDGGG
-47 SNFVRA
+47 NFLRA

-59 QIVLPATEQSAGRS
+59 QIMLPATEQSAGRS

-93 EFGGKKAS
+93 AFGGKKAS
-101 GYELYEALLRSWC
+101 GYEQYEALLRSWC

-119 VSTLKIIHSYIVQKT
+119 VSAIKTIHSYIVKKT
-134 VVADLVKHG
+134 VVADLINHA
-143 VLHASDGELLTKWS
+143 VLHAANGELLAKWS
-157 GDSEVP
+157 DASEAP
-163 AIFRLLP
+163 AIFKLLP
-170 KEKGLLDQ
+170 KEKGFLDQ

-188 VPGIAQSKTWL
+188 IPGIVQSKTWL
-199 DSEIQQSWI
+199 DPAIQQSWI
-208 NFDSLNGGKPGLCL
+208 NFDSLNGGEPGLCL
-222 IKGEQS
+222 VKGEQT

-233 HPAKIRHNGD
+233 HPAKIRHSGD

-264 SEQASAVSFD
+264 SGQAAAVSFD
-274 VTQKAHNALRFLL
+274 VTQKAHNALRWLL
-287 KRQGIKVGD
+287 ARQSFRNGD
-296 GSDNN
+296 QT
-301 AYYLSWA
+301 YVSWA
-308 ISGKKTPNP
+308 VSGKTIPNP
-317 FADPWDLLNTEIL
+317 FSDPWELLNAETL
-330 PDKDHSLDLGQSYA
+330 PEKDHSLDLGQNYA
-344 LNLKSHLKGTGKG
+344 LNLKSHLRGTGKG

-372 ATPGRMGIIYYRETI
+372 ATPGRMGVIYYRETI
-387 AEEFLA
+387 AEEFLT
-393 SLEKWYQDFAW
+393 SLENWYRDFAW
-404 PQRHKVALN
+404 PQRHKLTSSVEGKN
-413 SESKSKSVEK
+413 KPVEK
-423 TVWSVCAP
+423 TIWSASAP

-444 LKSTDSLKKNL
+444 LKSADSLKKNL
-455 TERLLPCIVEGRP
+455 TERLLPCIVEGLP
-468 LPVDIVNYTIKR
+468 LPIDIVTYAIKR

-509 CKRTSH
+509 CKRTPH
-515 IKYQKDYAMALDE
+515 IKYQKDYTMALDE

-577 WRNLELALNPYMHRL
+577 WRNLELALKPYMHRL
-592 QNVSPGFLKLR
+592 QNVSPGFLTLR

-616 TEFKSDKALSGEF
+616 AEFKSDKALSGEF
-629 LLGFHCQRLALNSKK
+629 LLGFHCQRLVLNSKK

-649 ADVAE
+649 ANAAE

>member
-38 HINIVIDEN
+38 HINIVIDGN
-47 SNFVRA
+47 GAFLRA
-53 EVLEKT
+53 SVLEKT
-59 QIVLPATEQSAGRS
+59 QLVLPATEQSAGRA
-73 SGLAPHP
+73 SGLAPHA
-80 LADKIQYVAGDYA
+80 LADKIQYVAGDY
-93 EFGGKKAS
+93 EQFGGLKKA
-101 GYELYEALLRSWC
+101 GFELYFEQLSGWC
-114 ESEFA
+114 NSEFVLPA
-119 VSTLKIIHSYIVQKT
+119 ISAIHRYVGKRT
-134 VVADLVKHG
+134 VVADLLQHG
-143 VLHASDGELLTKWS
+143 VLHAENGILLTKWQS
-157 GDSEVP
+157 SAEAPLLFKV
-163 AIFRLLP
+163 LP
-170 KEKGLLDQ
+170 KEAGSLDQ

-188 VPGIAQSKTWL
+188 MPGIAQSKTWL
-199 DSEIQQSWI
+199 DPAIQQSWI
-208 NFDSLNGGKPGLCL
+208 NFDSLNGGEPGLCL
-222 IKGEQS
+222 VKGEQT

-233 HPAKIRHNGD
+233 HPAKIRHSGD

-264 SEQASAVSFD
+264 SGQAAAVSFD
-274 VTQKAHNALRFLL
+274 VTQKAHNALRWLL
-287 KRQGIKVGD
+287 ARQSFRNGD
-296 GSDNN
+296 QT
-301 AYYLSWA
+301 YVSWA
-308 ISGKKTPNP
+308 VSGKTIPNP
-317 FADPWDLLNTEIL
+317 FSDPWELLNAETL
-330 PDKDHSLDLGQSYA
+330 PEKDHSLDLGQSYA
-344 LNLKSHLKGTGKG
+344 LNLKSHLRGTGKG

-372 ATPGRMGIIYYRETI
+372 ATPCRMGIIYYRETI
-387 AEEFLA
+387 AEEFLT
-393 SLEKWYQDFAW
+393 SLEKWYRDFAW
-404 PQRHKVALN
+404 PQRHKLTLN
-413 SESKSKSVEK
+413 VVGKSKPVEK
-423 TVWSVCAP
+423 TIWSASAP

-455 TERLLPCIVEGRP
+455 TERLLPCIVEGQP
-468 LPVDIVNYTIKR
+468 LPIDIVTYAIKR
-480 ATNRLAYKTDETWR
+480 ATNRLAYKSEDSWK

-509 CKRTSH
+509 CKRTPH
-515 IKYQKDYAMALDE
+515 VKYQKDYAMALDE

-568 RFADRPFST
+568 RFAGRPFST
-577 WRNLELALNPYMHRL
+577 WRNLELALKPYMHRL
-592 QNVSPGFLKLR
+592 HNVSPGFLKLR

-616 TEFKSDKALSGEF
+616 AEFKSDKALSGEF
-629 LLGFHCQRLALNSKK
+629 LLGFHCQRLELNSKK
-644 DAVET
+644 DAADT
-649 ADVAE
+649 ADAAE